1 MRVTFLGHACHLVET
16 GTHRIVT
23 DPWLTDPIFA
33 GAVERAPTLT
43 FGVSDLPP
51 IDAIALTHGHLDHF
65 NAPSLAAF
73 PDKAIP
79 VIIPASGWTELEANL
94 RRLGFADIRSLEDWA
109 SCEVAPDLRVTATPS
124 LGVLDE
130 CAYMFESGNLRFWN
144 GADAPQPPEIVG
156 KIAGRFGAVELAAL
170 SHNSFDQPALLA
182 LDSLK
187 DADHGPAAA
196 AASARTLGAGF
207 VIAAASNMRW
217 RGDDGPAT
225 TAKVIRRSAADLDR
239 ALTQDAPGSRLLD
252 LAPGDAWSKEGG
264 IERAALLGSAPA
276 AGGNDYIHA
285 FLETDERHCGPDRPS
300 SEEAARVHF
309 PARLR
314 AMADASAYVSANVK
328 WEVVGDDPATFSVD
342 FARGAEGVSNEAQ
355 PAPFGLRIRD
365 TDWKDL
371 FERRTSWQCLLVS
384 DRLAVAR
391 YRAGPPPDGLHF
403 AYAMQA
409 IFP

>member
-1 MRVTFLGHACHLVET
+1 VRVTFLGHACHLVET

-23 DPWLTDPIFA
+23 DPWLTDPIFS
-33 GAVERAPTLT
+33 GAVERDPTLA
-43 FGVSDLPP
+43 FGVADLPP
-51 IDAIALTHGHLDHF
+51 VDAIALTHGHLDHF

-73 PDKAIP
+73 PDKAVP
-79 VIIPASGWTELEANL
+79 VIVPTSGWTELEANL
-94 RRLGFADIRSLEDWA
+94 RRLGYADIRSLEDWA
-109 SCEVAPDLRVTATPS
+109 SCEIARDLRVTATPS

-144 GADAPQPPEIVG
+144 GADAPQPPDVVGEI
-156 KIAGRFGAVELAAL
+156 AARFGAVDLAAL
-170 SHNSFDQPALLA
+170 SHNSFDQPALLS

-196 AASARTLGAGF
+196 AAAARTLGARF
-207 VIAAASNMRW
+207 VIPAASNMRW
-217 RGDDGPAT
+217 RGGDGPRI
-225 TAKVIRRSAADLDR
+225 TAKVIRRGAADLESAIAR
-239 ALTQDAPGSRLLD
+239 DAPDSRLLD

-264 IERAALLGSAPA
+264 IERAALRGSAPA
-276 AGGNDYIHA
+276 AVGNDYIHA
-285 FLETDERHCGPDRPS
+285 FLDTGERHCGPERPS

-314 AMADASAYVSANVK
+314 AVAEAAEYVRANVA
-328 WEVVGDDPATFSVD
+328 WEVVGDDAVTFSVD
-342 FARGAEGVSNEAQ
+342 FVRAADGISDEPAA
-355 PAPFGLRIRD
+355 APFGLRIRD
-365 TDWKDL
+365 DDWKDL

-384 DRLAVAR
+384 DRLAVTR
-391 YRAGPPPDGLHF
+391 YRAGTPPEGLHF